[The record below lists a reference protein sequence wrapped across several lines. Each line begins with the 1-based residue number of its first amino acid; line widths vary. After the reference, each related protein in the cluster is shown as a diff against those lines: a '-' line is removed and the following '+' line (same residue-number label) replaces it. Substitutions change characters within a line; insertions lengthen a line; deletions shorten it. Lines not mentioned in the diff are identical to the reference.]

1 MSTYLDLSDLPIC
14 LRRAY
19 PSFKICR
26 LHLRATLEF
35 EPFYRGGGRCVRWMS
50 RRDVHA
56 RCFKRRPTPTIE
68 RFDVGF
74 RALSR
79 LTFDFS
85 SILISRHRL
94 NVDLFDSVPPQ
105 GAALGSRCRLIS
117 TYPIYPLQVASEGN
131 VGIRTF
137 LSRRRTVC

>member
-14 LRRAY
+14 LRRTY

-94 NVDLFDSVPPQ
+94 NVDLFDSLISVPPQ
-105 GAALGSRCRLIS
+105 GATPRPRCRLIS
-117 TYPIYPLQVASEGN
+117 TYQTYPSVSEGL
-131 VGIRTF
+131 IPP
-137 LSRRRTVC
+137 SRCAGCI